1 MATAMI
7 RVACVALVA
16 LATAPLTRAVPAPP
30 STAWLHVNGP
40 SHASTQVAFARDD
53 HGVLNVVSSQG
64 DPATITDTLVGN
76 DGTTIGSSTIATGF
90 DGAGGLALLQ
100 MPDGSLR
107 LLAAGG
113 IRGGLGSHAVGINS
127 FIRPFGS
134 STWSVD
140 PTVYGGAVAN
150 AADQVGATIAGNGWV
165 FSTWSGAIVHIG
177 FQPSDGDPSYQPDC
191 CGADPQ
197 LVTDGTGAVFL
208 AWISNGHFAG
218 TYVREIWPSQSSVF
232 ALPSG
237 TTSGSFGL
245 AAPFGH
251 GAYVAYV
258 DPTHQKVQLYNYLG
272 GIQTLATG
280 SFQVAKVFRALG
292 GRLWVMWGSGSGGIW
307 VTRSNMAVTRFGPA
321 QHLTLPPGTN
331 GFYNAEADGS
341 HGPLELFADVLTGTT
356 GRGFWRTHVVPQAT
370 LKIRATYENILR
382 PNDVAHPT
390 DVTIRYTLT
399 DAGDGISKVPI
410 LVDLPDGGLR
420 LLMTD
425 KHGVAEVAF
434 GLWNRRRLKSLPK
447 IHVNVPGY
455 SIVVE
460 NRGV

>member
-1 MATAMI
+1 MTRLACMALLALLAF
-7 RVACVALVA
+7 VA
-16 LATAPLTRAVPAPP
+16 APP
-30 STAWLHVNGP
+30 TQAASPPTAWLRVDGP
-40 SHASTQVAFARDD
+40 SHAGTQIALARD
-53 HGVLNVVSSQG
+53 GSGALNVVSAQG
-64 DPATITDTLVGN
+64 DPATITDTLVAN
-76 DGTTIGSSTIATGF
+76 DGRTIGSSTIATGF
-90 DGAGGLALLQ
+90 DGTGGLALLR

-113 IRGGLGSHAVGINS
+113 IRRGLGSHAVGINS

-134 STWSVD
+134 ATWSLD

-150 AADQVGATIAGNGWV
+150 AADELGATIAGNGWV

-197 LVTDGTGAVFL
+197 LVTDVSGAVFL

-218 TYVREIWPSQSSVF
+218 TFVREIWPSESSVF

-258 DPTHQKVQLYNYLG
+258 DPTHQKVQLYSYLA
-272 GIQTLATG
+272 GIQTLASG

-292 GRLWVMWGSGSGGIW
+292 GRLWVMWGSGNGGIW
-307 VTRSNMAVTRFGPA
+307 VTRSNMAVTRFEPA
-321 QHLTLPPGTN
+321 QHLTLPPRTN
-331 GFYNAEADGS
+331 GSYNAEGEGA
-341 HGPLELFADVLTGTT
+341 HGPLELFADVFTGRSD
-356 GRGFWRTHVVPQAT
+356 RGFWRTHVVPRAT
-370 LKIRATYENILR
+370 LKIRATYENIVR
-382 PNDVAHPT
+382 PNDLAHPT

-399 DAGDGISKVPI
+399 DAGDPISKVPV
-410 LVDLPDGGLR
+410 LVNFPDGDLR
-420 LLMTD
+420 FAMTD
-425 KHGVAEVAF
+425 KHGVAEVSF
-434 GLWNRRRLKSLPK
+434 GLWNHKRLKSLPK